1 LAAARVWGAAERL
14 RGEIGA
20 PLHDHERSR
29 YEREVAAARAA
40 TAEGTAFANAWE
52 EGRAMT
58 LEAAVELALGV
69 PG

>member
-1 LAAARVWGAAERL
+1 MWGAAERL

-40 TAEGTAFANAWE
+40 ATDAAVFATAWE